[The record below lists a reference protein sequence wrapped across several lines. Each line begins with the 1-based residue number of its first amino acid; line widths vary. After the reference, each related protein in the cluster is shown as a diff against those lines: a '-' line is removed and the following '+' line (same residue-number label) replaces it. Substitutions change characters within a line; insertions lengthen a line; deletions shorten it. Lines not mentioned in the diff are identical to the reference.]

1 LVTVRD
7 GREEPMTGFKT
18 YQRMRDLDQACASL
32 GMVLADGSSYSTLS
46 YRYPSGGSAD
56 QFFICVPEDDG
67 THLPV
72 YSRGI
77 PLFSGDLDACE
88 SFIVGWRKHAEYT
101 TALGFKKKIAT
112 AESKTA
118 DHYKDKRLKQVI
130 LEGRDPGYNGVLPE
144 SDFDVLEQT

>member
-1 LVTVRD
+1 
-7 GREEPMTGFKT
+7 MTGFKT

-32 GMVLADGSSYSTLS
+32 GMVLADGSIHSTLS
-46 YRYPSGGSAD
+46 YRYPSSGSAE

-88 SFIVGWRKHAEYT
+88 SFIVGWRKHTEYT
-101 TALGFKKKIAT
+101 TALGFSKKIAT
-112 AESKTA
+112 AERKTA
-118 DHYKDKRLKQVI
+118 DHYKGERIKRAI
-130 LEGRDPGYNGVLPE
+130 MEGKDPGVLPNAD
-144 SDFDVLEQT
+144 SPS

>member
-1 LVTVRD
+1 
-7 GREEPMTGFKT
+7 MTGFKT

-88 SFIVGWRKHAEYT
+88 SFIVGWRKHTEYT
-101 TALGFKKKIAT
+101 NGLGFKKKIAT
-112 AESKTA
+112 AECKTA
-118 DHYKDKRLKQVI
+118 DYYKDKRLKLAI
-130 LEGRDPGYNGVLPE
+130 MEGRDTGYNGVLPE
-144 SDFDVLEQT
+144 SDLDVLEQT

>member
-1 LVTVRD
+1 
-7 GREEPMTGFKT
+7 MTGFKT

-32 GMVLADGSSYSTLS
+32 GMELADSSMYSNLS

-67 THLPV
+67 TSLPV

-88 SFIVGWRKHAEYT
+88 SFIVGWRKHTEYT
-101 TALGFKKKIAT
+101 TALGFSKKIAT
-112 AESKTA
+112 AERKTA
-118 DHYKDKRLKQVI
+118 DHYKGERIKRAI
-130 LEGRDPGYNGVLPE
+130 MEGKDPGVLPNAD
-144 SDFDVLEQT
+144 SPS